1 MKIIRK
7 SFQIVAILGL
17 ILGVTTDAKATP
29 YSKIIALSSVAASVG
44 YWMYLKYQANQP
56 EPRVNT
62 PNQTQVSHKTVVYKK
77 TIGKTHLEVSF
88 EKIYESD
95 EETNYKMTI
104 SHLDK
109 YENYAKFTVYK
120 KRPSGS
126 LHTLAVGHNE
136 RHKNYGGLLYACAIK
151 AMIDFGCSEITWYAA
166 PNNLLKGQ
174 TPEQMLPKLINFYQQ
189 LGAQPSTIY
198 NTSATMLLND
208 LNKAREGIYKI
219 LEQWEAK
226 NAVEKNNALNR
237 ASMIINHINPT
248 QLTAQP
254 ASGNQE
260 KTFLKNEKIYSKQT
274 KELIGR
280 IKIKPSSRNSD
291 SITFTAELSN
301 AEKQVIGD
309 ATFTFNTQ
317 TKEATIELIDIDSNQ
332 RGKGYG
338 KLLLAHIAQFL
349 LDNDCKKASGLANP
363 FDPSEGNTQENSLP
377 GLINFYKKFGA
388 QVTNQTETEAGM
400 ELNNTAKIQKQINK
414 IVSKF

>member
-1 MKIIRK
+1 MKLTRK
-7 SFQIVAILGL
+7 TFQIMALAGLLLG
-17 ILGVTTDAKATP
+17 INSDAKATP
-29 YSKIIALSSVAASVG
+29 HSKIIALSSVAASVG
-44 YWMYLKYQANQP
+44 YWMYLKYQATQP

-62 PNQTQVSHKTVVYKK
+62 PNQTQVSNKTIVYKK
-77 TIGKTHLEVSF
+77 TVAGTHVEVSF

-95 EETNYKMTI
+95 EETQYKMTI
-104 SHLDK
+104 LNLDK
-109 YENYAKFTVYK
+109 YANYAKFTVYK
-120 KRPSGS
+120 KRPAGS
-126 LHTLAVGHNE
+126 LHTLAVGQNE
-136 RHKNYGGLLYACAIK
+136 RRKNYGALLYACTIK
-151 AMIDFGCSEITWYAA
+151 AMIDFGCAEITWTAV
-166 PNNLLKGQ
+166 PGNLLEGETK
-174 TPEQMLPKLINFYQQ
+174 EEMLPKLIIFYQQ
-189 LGAQPSTIY
+189 LGAQPTTRYS
-198 NTSATMLLND
+198 TSASMLLND

-254 ASGNQE
+254 ASGKQE
-260 KTFLKNEKIYSKQT
+260 KTFVKNEKIYSKQT

-280 IKIKPSSRNSD
+280 IKIEPSSRNSD

-349 LDNDCKKASGLANP
+349 LNNDCKKASGLANP
-363 FDPSEGNTQENSLP
+363 FDPSEGNTQENTLA
-377 GLINFYKKFGA
+377 GLINFYKQFGA